1 MLAAKWVVYTGYTN
15 HCTSRW
21 ANDDNLCYA
30 TETRP
35 REEKMEFVLWISAG
49 LLFVWVVILYNLL
62 IRDKNRVLAAWSDID
77 VQLKRRHDLLPK
89 LVDTVNAYVR
99 YERSTLEAI
108 TRLRADA
115 EQIESPAEKA
125 GLEALITGRV
135 RELIAVAESYPDLKA
150 SRQFVDLMH
159 QLSEVESHIQFARR
173 YYNGSVR
180 NLNIR
185 IDSFPSL
192 VVARLFRFQ
201 PNEFFQLESATEG
214 LPPELAL

>member
-1 MLAAKWVVYTGYTN
+1 
-15 HCTSRW
+15 
-21 ANDDNLCYA
+21 
-30 TETRP
+30 
-35 REEKMEFVLWISAG
+35 MEFILWLPAG
-49 LLFVWVVILYNLL
+49 LLAVWAVVLYNLL
-62 IRDKNRVLAAWSDID
+62 IRDKHRVLAAWSDIN

-89 LVDTVNAYVR
+89 LVDTVEAYAR

-108 TRLRADA
+108 TQLRTNA
-115 EQIESPAEKA
+115 EQVETPAEK
-125 GLEALITGRV
+125 GRLEELISARV

-150 SRQFVDLMH
+150 SKQFVDLMR

-173 YYNGSVR
+173 YYNGAVR

-201 PNEFFQLESATEG
+201 PKEFFQLESATEG
-214 LPPELAL
+214 SPPELAL